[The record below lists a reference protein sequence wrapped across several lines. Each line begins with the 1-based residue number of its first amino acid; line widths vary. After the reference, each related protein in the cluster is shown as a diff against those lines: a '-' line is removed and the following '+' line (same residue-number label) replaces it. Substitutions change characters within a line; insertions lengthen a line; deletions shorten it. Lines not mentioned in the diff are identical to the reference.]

1 MARYMLFMQTHTITH
16 IHIHIYMYM
25 HHIEAYQ
32 QLEEESDDGARL
44 GVLDDVFALGP
55 LLGGDGA
62 VVVDVHH
69 TEKIG
74 REVGHS
80 AIDDFRHH
88 LEVQLPDLLVFKL

>member
-1 MARYMLFMQTHTITH
+1 
-16 IHIHIYMYM
+16 MYM

-80 AIDDFRHH
+80 A
-88 LEVQLPDLLVFKL
+88 